1 MYATEPISNNFSDNE
16 QGWTV
21 ETIESFLN
29 APGDRPP
36 RKGETGVFSDWLCF
50 HRLNGKGNALQF
62 VEKRVSVLRGE
73 KEREC
78 IEISV
83 APDAYTVE
91 CRGRDSV
98 MTYESQPCVR
108 FPRERSWNGEG
119 ARAILRSTSAAFPL
133 WISTFSKQP

>member
-91 CRGRDSV
+91 CPGARFGDDVRIAAMRAFPEGAVVERGR
-98 MTYESQPCVR
+98 R
-108 FPRERSWNGEG
+108 
-119 ARAILRSTSAAFPL
+119 
-133 WISTFSKQP
+133 